1 MTKRI
6 WSGIVMA
13 LCMALCTGCK
23 PSQMQAAK
31 ASEEKEIGLKV
42 QVLNY
47 MDEGL
52 GVVYVNGVWAGSMSS
67 HAGGHSIAGAI
78 GLPAKWHPG
87 LTVEVEWR
95 DNPLWEKDPNG
106 LYKTQVQV
114 EPYDIKYDGYLW
126 LAFFPGNK
134 VRALPSSTSPGFHG
148 FPDGLKYPA
157 VVCQADPACAAEF
170 YPEHAPHPSQ
180 DHKNG

>member
-95 DNPLWEKDPNG
+95 DNTLWEKTRMVSTRRKCRSSPMTSSMTATYG
-106 LYKTQVQV
+106 WHFSRVTRS
-114 EPYDIKYDGYLW
+114 EP
-126 LAFFPGNK
+126 FHR
-134 VRALPSSTSPGFHG
+134 VRRQG
-148 FPDGLKYPA
+148 FPVFLTA
-157 VVCQADPACAAEF
+157 
-170 YPEHAPHPSQ
+170 
-180 DHKNG
+180 

>member
-1 MTKRI
+1 
-6 WSGIVMA
+6 
-13 LCMALCTGCK
+13 
-23 PSQMQAAK
+23 MQAAK

-106 LYKTQVQV
+106 LYKAQVLV
-114 EPYDIKYDGYLW
+114 EPYDIKYDGFLW
-126 LAFFPGNK
+126 LAFFPGGRIK
-134 VRALPSSTSPGFHG
+134 VIASGYGPGNPN
-148 FPDGLKYPA
+148 FPADWKFPFD
-157 VVCQADPACAAEF
+157 VCMIDAACAAKF
-170 YPEHAPHPSQ
+170 YP
-180 DHKNG
+180 DHRILPEKDQ

>member
-95 DNPLWEKDPNG
+95 DNTLWEKDPNG
-106 LYKTQVQV
+106 LYKAQVLV
-114 EPYDIKYDGYLW
+114 EPYDIKYDGFLW
-126 LAFFPGNK
+126 LAFFPGGRIK
-134 VRALPSSTSPGFHG
+134 VIASGYGPGNPN
-148 FPDGLKYPA
+148 FPADWKFPFD
-157 VVCQADPACAAEF
+157 VCMIDAACAAKF
-170 YPEHAPHPSQ
+170 YP
-180 DHKNG
+180 DHRILPEKDQ

>member
-6 WSGIVMA
+6 WIGIVMA

-52 GVVYVNGVWAGSMSS
+52 GVVYVKAGPLVAPRIERPRRHVREAVPEAMREIGVVS
-67 HAGGHSIAGAI
+67 
-78 GLPAKWHPG
+78 
-87 LTVEVEWR
+87 VVDQR
-95 DNPLWEKDPNG
+95 VD
-106 LYKTQVQV
+106 VQ
-114 EPYDIKYDGYLW
+114 
-126 LAFFPGNK
+126 
-134 VRALPSSTSPGFHG
+134 RRQ
-148 FPDGLKYPA
+148 
-157 VVCQADPACAAEF
+157 C
-170 YPEHAPHPSQ
+170 
-180 DHKNG
+180 